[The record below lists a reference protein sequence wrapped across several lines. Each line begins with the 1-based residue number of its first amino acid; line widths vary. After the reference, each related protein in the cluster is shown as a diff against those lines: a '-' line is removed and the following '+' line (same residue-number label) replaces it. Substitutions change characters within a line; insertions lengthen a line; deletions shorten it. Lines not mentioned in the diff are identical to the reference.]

1 MRSAEFL
8 LERARTLL
16 LVGCVAL
23 LAGCGG
29 STTTTSTTICKD
41 PSICVT
47 PLAEQVTPTG
57 PNTTEIVVDSGPLG
71 NFVLGVTN
79 VPYVTVTVCSPNM
92 TTNDSCVTID
102 HVLLDTGSYGLRLLK
117 SKLGAVAPL
126 LPTVPIAADAS
137 SNTPAGDAAECY
149 PFVLGA
155 VWGPLAKADVHIA
168 AELAPAQ
175 TIQVIDDDPATAT
188 FAPQNCKDN
197 AQGALLDSVSTLQ
210 ANGILGVGMVNV
222 DCGLTCLSN
231 SYPLG
236 FVVYYSC
243 PTVNTCMPAG
253 IPTTSQVQ
261 NPVASFVTNNNGT
274 MITMPALPK
283 LGATVA
289 KGRLVFGI
297 GTQANNQL
305 PLTCRSAR
313 EATRRATSIPAPTR
327 CSSTPPTRHL

>member
-8 LERARTLL
+8 LEHARTLL
-16 LVGCVAL
+16 LAGCVAL

-126 LPTVPIAADAS
+126 LPTVPIA
-137 SNTPAGDAAECY
+137 
-149 PFVLGA
+149 
-155 VWGPLAKADVHIA
+155 
-168 AELAPAQ
+168 
-175 TIQVIDDDPATAT
+175 
-188 FAPQNCKDN
+188 
-197 AQGALLDSVSTLQ
+197 
-210 ANGILGVGMVNV
+210 
-222 DCGLTCLSN
+222 
-231 SYPLG
+231 
-236 FVVYYSC
+236 
-243 PTVNTCMPAG
+243 
-253 IPTTSQVQ
+253 
-261 NPVASFVTNNNGT
+261 
-274 MITMPALPK
+274 
-283 LGATVA
+283 
-289 KGRLVFGI
+289 GR
-297 GTQANNQL
+297 
-305 PLTCRSAR
+305 R
-313 EATRRATSIPAPTR
+313 EQ
-327 CSSTPPTRHL
+327 